1 MRVREAPL
9 SGKPKIA
16 LYWASSCGG
25 CEIAVLGVHERILDV
40 ANAFDIVFWPCVL
53 DGKLE
58 DVDALADG
66 ELLFTLFNGAIRNDE
81 NHEMAQLL
89 RRKSQVLI
97 AFGSCAHEGCIPG
110 LGNFNNRREMFDW
123 IYHEAPTTHNPNNVE
138 PVAGGWEFP
147 EGHVHIPG
155 YWDTVKTLGQVVDV
169 DYYLPGCPPEADR
182 IWDALTA
189 ITENK
194 LPPKGSVIGADV
206 TVCDECPRT
215 KNEKK
220 IKQFY
225 RPHEIITDPEVCLL
239 EQGIL
244 CAGIATR
251 SGCGALCPQV
261 NMPCRGCYG
270 PNEGVIDQGARFLS
284 GIASVID
291 SEDPEEIEAILDT
304 IADPAGTFYR
314 FSLPHSLLH
323 RVAMGSGNG
332 KEAR

>member
-1 MRVREAPL
+1 M

-25 CEIAVLGVHERILDV
+25 CEIAVLGIHEKILDV
-40 ANAFDIVFWPCVL
+40 ADAFDIVFWPCVL
-53 DGKLE
+53 DGKRE
-58 DVDALADG
+58 DVDSLADG

-81 NHEMAQLL
+81 NYEMAQLL
-89 RRKSQVLI
+89 RRKSQVLV
-97 AFGSCAHEGCIPG
+97 AFGSCAHEGCMPG
-110 LGNFNNRREMFDW
+110 LGNFNNRRQMFDW
-123 IYHEAPTTHNPNNVE
+123 IYHNAPTTHNPDNVE

-155 YWDTVKTLGQVVDV
+155 YWNTVKTLAQVVDV

-182 IWDALTA
+182 IWEALTA
-189 ITENK
+189 IIENK
-194 LPPKGSVIGADV
+194 LPPKGSVIGSDV
-206 TVCDECPRT
+206 TVCDECSRT
-215 KNEKK
+215 KSEKK
-220 IKQFY
+220 IKQFC
-225 RPHEIITDPEVCLL
+225 RPHEIIPDPEICLL

-284 GIASVID
+284 GVASVID

-323 RVAMGSGNG
+323 RVAMGTSGSPSGSGNG
-332 KEAR
+332 QEA

>member
-1 MRVREAPL
+1 M
-9 SGKPKIA
+9 SCKPKVA

-25 CEIAVLGVHERILDV
+25 CEIAVLGVHEKILDV
-40 ANAFDIVFWPCVL
+40 ADAFDIVFWPCVL
-53 DGKLE
+53 DGKTE
-58 DVDALADG
+58 DVKALDDG

-81 NHEMAQLL
+81 NYEMAQLL
-89 RRKSQVLI
+89 RRKSQVLV
-97 AFGSCAHEGCIPG
+97 AFGSCAYEGCIPG
-110 LGNFNNRREMFDW
+110 LGNFNNRRQMFDW
-123 IYHEAPTTHNPNNVE
+123 IYHNAPTTHNPEDVE

-155 YWDTVKTLGQVVDV
+155 FWDTVKTLGQVVDV

-189 ITENK
+189 IMENK
-194 LPPKGSVIGADV
+194 LPPKGSVIGAGV

-215 KNEKK
+215 KHEKK
-220 IKQFY
+220 IKKFY
-225 RPHEIITDPEVCLL
+225 RPHEIIPDPDACLL

-270 PNEGVIDQGARFLS
+270 PNEGVVDQGARFLS
-284 GIASVID
+284 GVASVID

-314 FSLPHSLLH
+314 FSLPHSLLR
-323 RVAMGSGNG
+323 RVAMNGDSSASGNG
-332 KEAR
+332 QEAAS